1 MFIIAC
7 IYNIVFFLF
16 IWYYN
21 YVNKEEEM
29 KFLCVNA
36 GSSSL
41 KFQLFEMPE
50 EKVIISGYI
59 EKIGLED
66 SFWTT
71 KINGE
76 KIKGAKYL
84 KNHSEAVQVLLD
96 ELVKHKA
103 VESLDEI
110 KGVGHRVLH
119 GGEKY
124 SDSVLITDEVI
135 QDIKDLTKLGPL
147 HHPGN
152 LAGIEA
158 LKEVLPDVPMVA
170 VYDTAFHQ
178 TMPKKNYMYP
188 VPYEWY
194 LNYGVRKYGF
204 HGTSHKYITVKMKE
218 LLKKDDVN
226 LIICHIGSG
235 ASISAIKEGK
245 CFDTTMGITPL
256 DGLMMG
262 TRSGSIDPSILE
274 YVCKEA
280 DMTISD
286 VTNDLNKKSGFLG
299 ISGFSDCRDVEEA
312 AAKGDERA
320 VLALDMYNDRI
331 AKYIADYYIEL
342 EGKVDAIVF
351 TAGVGENGSA
361 VRESVISRLKPLG
374 IELDKKVNES
384 VAGFKD
390 VSEGIISNKKSKVP
404 VWVLPTNE
412 ELMIIKDTYEIVN
425 NK

>member
-1 MFIIAC
+1 
-7 IYNIVFFLF
+7 
-16 IWYYN
+16 
-21 YVNKEEEM
+21 M

-84 KNHSEAVQVLLD
+84 KNHNEAVEVLLD

-103 VESLDEI
+103 VKSLDEI

-135 QDIKDLTKLGPL
+135 KDIKDLTKLGPL

-158 LKEVLPDVPMVA
+158 LKKVLPKVPMVA

-218 LLKKDDVN
+218 ELKKDDVN

-280 DMTISD
+280 DMSITD

-361 VRESVISRLKPLG
+361 VRESVISRLKPYMK
-374 IELDKKVNES
+374 ELSLLRNLKYLY
-384 VAGFKD
+384 GYYQ
-390 VSEGIISNKKSKVP
+390 
-404 VWVLPTNE
+404 
-412 ELMIIKDTYEIVN
+412 LMKN
-425 NK
+425 

>member
-1 MFIIAC
+1 
-7 IYNIVFFLF
+7 
-16 IWYYN
+16 
-21 YVNKEEEM
+21 M
-29 KFLCVNA
+29 KILSVNA

-50 EKVIISGYI
+50 EKVIISGYF

-71 KINGE
+71 KVNGE
-76 KIKGAKYL
+76 KIKGAKFL
-84 KNHSEAVQVLLD
+84 KNHKEAVEVLLD
-96 ELVKHKA
+96 ELVDHGA

-135 QDIKDLTKLGPL
+135 EDIKSLTKLGPL

-152 LAGIEA
+152 LAGIES
-158 LKEVLPDVPMVA
+158 LREVLPNVPMVA

-178 TMPKKNYMYP
+178 TMPKENFLYP

-194 LNYGVRKYGF
+194 LKYGVRKYGF
-204 HGTSHKYITVKMKE
+204 HGTSHKYITETMKE
-218 LLKKDDVN
+218 KLGKDNVN

-245 CFDTTMGITPL
+245 CYDTTMGITPL

-274 YVCKEA
+274 YVCKESGES
-280 DMTISD
+280 IQD
-286 VTNDLNKKSGFLG
+286 VTNDLNKKSGLLG
-299 ISGFSDCRDVEEA
+299 VSGFSDSRDVENA
-312 AAKGDERA
+312 AASGDERA
-320 VLALDMYNDRI
+320 ILALNMYNDRI
-331 AKYIADYYIEL
+331 AKYIAQYYIEL

-351 TAGVGENGSA
+351 TAGVGENGIEARSD
-361 VRESVISRLKPLG
+361 IIKRLAPIGLFVDEEQNSQIASYK
-374 IELDKKVNES
+374 DKN
-384 VAGFKD
+384 
-390 VSEGIISNKKSKVP
+390 EGIISSKDSKIDI
-404 VWVLPTNE
+404 WVVPTNE
-412 ELMIIKDTYEIVN
+412 ELMIIKDTYKFV
-425 NK
+425 K

>member
-1 MFIIAC
+1 
-7 IYNIVFFLF
+7 
-16 IWYYN
+16 
-21 YVNKEEEM
+21 M

-66 SFWTT
+66 SFWNT
-71 KINGE
+71 KVNGE

-84 KNHSEAVQVLLD
+84 KNHNEAVEVLLN
-96 ELVKHKA
+96 ELIEHKA

-124 SDSVLITDEVI
+124 SESVLITDEVI
-135 QDIKDLTKLGPL
+135 ESIKELTKLGPL

-158 LKEVLPDVPMVA
+158 LKAVLPEVPMVA

-178 TMPKKNYMYP
+178 TMPEKNYMYP

-194 LNYGVRKYGF
+194 VKYGVRKYGF
-204 HGTSHKYITVKMKE
+204 HGTSHKYITTVMKE
-218 LLKKDDVN
+218 KLNKEDVN

-235 ASISAIKEGK
+235 ASISAIKDGK
-245 CFDTTMGITPL
+245 CYDTTMGLTPL

-262 TRSGSIDPSILE
+262 TRSGAIDPSILE
-274 YVCKEA
+274 YVCKESE
-280 DMTISD
+280 MTVSE
-286 VTNDLNKKSGFLG
+286 VTNALNKKSGLAG
-299 ISGFSDCRDVEEA
+299 VCGLSDCRDVETA
-312 AAKGDERA
+312 AGNGDEKA
-320 VLALDMYNDRI
+320 QLALEMYHDRV
-331 AKYIADYYIEL
+331 AKYIADYFIEL

-351 TAGVGENGSA
+351 TAGVGENGYEA
-361 VRESVISRLKPLG
+361 REAILNKVAPLG
-374 IELDKKVNES
+374 IVVDKEMNAS

-390 VSEGIISNKKSKVP
+390 IHEGVITSKDSKID
-404 VWVLPTNE
+404 VWVVPTNE
-412 ELMIIKDTYEIVN
+412 ELMIIKDTYAIVN
-425 NK
+425 K

>member
-1 MFIIAC
+1 
-7 IYNIVFFLF
+7 
-16 IWYYN
+16 
-21 YVNKEEEM
+21 M

-66 SFWTT
+66 SFWNT
-71 KINGE
+71 KVNGE

-84 KNHSEAVQVLLD
+84 KNHDEAVEVLLS
-96 ELVKHKA
+96 ELIKHKA

-135 QDIKDLTKLGPL
+135 ESIKELTKLGPL

-158 LKEVLPDVPMVA
+158 LKAVLPEVPMVA

-178 TMPKKNYMYP
+178 TMPEKNYMYP

-194 LNYGVRKYGF
+194 VKYGVRKYGF
-204 HGTSHKYITVKMKE
+204 HGSSHKYITTVMKE
-218 LLKKDDVN
+218 KLGKEDVN

-235 ASISAIKEGK
+235 ASIAAVKDGK
-245 CFDTTMGITPL
+245 GFDTTMGLTPL

-262 TRSGSIDPSILE
+262 TRSGAIDPSILE
-274 YVCKEA
+274 YVCKESE
-280 DMTISD
+280 MTVAE
-286 VTNDLNKKSGFLG
+286 VTNALNKKSGLAG
-299 ISGFSDCRDVEEA
+299 ISGLSDCRDVETA
-312 AAKGDERA
+312 AGNGDEKA
-320 VLALDMYNDRI
+320 QLALTMYHERV
-331 AKYIADYYIEL
+331 AKYIADYFIEL
-342 EGKVDAIVF
+342 DGKVDAIVF
-351 TAGVGENGSA
+351 TAGVGENGWEA
-361 VRESVISRLKPLG
+361 REAILNKVAPLG
-374 IELDKKVNES
+374 IVVDKEKNAS
-384 VAGFKD
+384 IAGFKE
-390 VSEGIISNKKSKVP
+390 VHEGVITAKDSKIEA
-404 VWVLPTNE
+404 WVVPTNE
-412 ELMIIKDTYEIVN
+412 ELMIIKDTYAIVN
-425 NK
+425 K

>member
-1 MFIIAC
+1 
-7 IYNIVFFLF
+7 
-16 IWYYN
+16 
-21 YVNKEEEM
+21 M

-50 EKVIISGYI
+50 EKVLISGYI

-71 KINGE
+71 KVNGE

-84 KNHSEAVQVLLD
+84 KDHNDAVQVLLN
-96 ELVKHKA
+96 ELIEHKA

-110 KGVGHRVLH
+110 KGVGHRVVH
-119 GGEKY
+119 GAEKY
-124 SDSVLITDEVI
+124 KDSVLITDEVI
-135 QDIKDLTKLGPL
+135 QDIVDMTKFATL

-152 LAGIEA
+152 LAGIKA
-158 LKEVLPDVPMVA
+158 LKEVLPNVPMVA

-178 TMPKKNYMYP
+178 TMPKENYIYP

-194 LNYGVRKYGF
+194 LKYGVRKYGF
-204 HGTSHKYITVKMKE
+204 HGTSHKYITTVMKE
-218 LLKKDDVN
+218 KLGREDVN

-235 ASISAIKEGK
+235 ASISAVKDGK
-245 CFDTTMGITPL
+245 CYDTTMGLTPL

-274 YVCKEA
+274 YVCKESGE
-280 DMTISD
+280 DIGD
-286 VTNDLNKKSGFLG
+286 VTNALNKKSGLLG
-299 ISGFSDCRDVEEA
+299 VSGFSDSRDVED
-312 AAKGDERA
+312 AAKRGDERA
-320 VLALDMYNDRI
+320 ILALTMYNDRV

-351 TAGVGENGSA
+351 TAGVGENGIDA
-361 VRESVISRLKPLG
+361 RADIIRRLAPLG
-374 IELDKKVNES
+374 ITLDEKANSEIAS
-384 VAGFKD
+384 FKD
-390 VSEGIISNKKSKVP
+390 KNEGKISNKSSKVD
-404 VWVLPTNE
+404 VYVVPTNE
-412 ELMIIKDTYEIVN
+412 ELMIIKDTYRIINEG
-425 NK
+425 

>member
-1 MFIIAC
+1 
-7 IYNIVFFLF
+7 
-16 IWYYN
+16 
-21 YVNKEEEM
+21 M

-84 KNHSEAVQVLLD
+84 KNHSEAVEVLLN
-96 ELVKHKA
+96 ELLENKA
-103 VESLDEI
+103 VKSLDEI

-124 SDSVLITDEVI
+124 SDSVIITDEVI
-135 QDIKDLTKLGPL
+135 QDIRDLTKLGPL

-178 TMPKKNYMYP
+178 TMPKENYLYP

-194 LNYGVRKYGF
+194 LKYGVRKYGF
-204 HGTSHKYITVKMKE
+204 HGTSHKYITTVMKE
-218 LLKKDDVN
+218 KLGKKDVN

-235 ASISAIKEGK
+235 ASISAIKDGK

-274 YVCKEA
+274 YVCKESGES
-280 DMTISD
+280 ISD
-286 VTNDLNKKSGFLG
+286 VTNALNKKSGLLG
-299 ISGFSDCRDVEEA
+299 VSGFSDSRDVEDA
-312 AAKGDERA
+312 ASRGDERA
-320 VLALDMYNDRI
+320 ILALNMYNDRV

-342 EGKVDAIVF
+342 KGEVDAIVF
-351 TAGVGENGSA
+351 TAGVGENGIA
-361 VRESVISRLKPLG
+361 AREEIIERLKPLG
-374 IELDKKVNES
+374 ITVDKALNS
-384 VAGFKD
+384 LIASFKD
-390 VSEGIISNKKSKVP
+390 KHEGLISGKDSKVD
-404 VWVLPTNE
+404 VYVIPTNE
-412 ELMIIKDTYEIVN
+412 ELMIIKDTYNLVC

>member
-1 MFIIAC
+1 
-7 IYNIVFFLF
+7 
-16 IWYYN
+16 
-21 YVNKEEEM
+21 M

-50 EKVIISGYI
+50 ETVIISGYI

-71 KINGE
+71 KVNGE

-84 KNHSEAVQVLLD
+84 KNHNEAVQVLID
-96 ELVKHKA
+96 ELLEHKA

-124 SDSVLITDEVI
+124 SDSVLIDDEVV
-135 QDIKDLTKLGPL
+135 QSIKDLTKLGPL

-158 LKEVLPDVPMVA
+158 LKEVLPNVPMVA

-178 TMPKKNYMYP
+178 TMPKENFIYP

-194 LNYGVRKYGF
+194 LKYGVRKYGF
-204 HGTSHKYITVKMKE
+204 HGTSHKYVTTVMKE
-218 LLKKDDVN
+218 KLGKENVN

-235 ASISAIKEGK
+235 ASISAVKDGK
-245 CFDTTMGITPL
+245 CYDTTMGLTPL

-262 TRSGSIDPSILE
+262 TRSGAIDPSILE
-274 YVCKEA
+274 YVCKESGES
-280 DMTISD
+280 IGD
-286 VTNDLNKKSGFLG
+286 VTNDLNKKSGLLG
-299 ISGFSDCRDVEEA
+299 VSGFSDCRDVEEA

-320 VLALDMYNDRI
+320 ILALNMYNDRI
-331 AKYIADYYIEL
+331 AKYIAEYYIEL
-342 EGKVDAIVF
+342 EGKVDAIIF
-351 TAGVGENGSA
+351 TAGVGENGSEERSKIIKRVNA
-361 VRESVISRLKPLG
+361 LG
-374 IELDKKVNES
+374 IKLDEKVNDTI
-384 VAGFKD
+384 AGFKD
-390 VSEGIISNKKSKVP
+390 VHEGIISAKSSKVA
-404 VWVLPTNE
+404 VWVVPTNE
-412 ELMIIKDTYEIVN
+412 ELMIIKDTYKIVN